1 MTVRRAGPAD
11 AAAIAALLAELG
23 YAAAPAEVGRR
34 LAGLAESG
42 RSAALVAEHDGEIAG
57 VLTLHMVPVLHE
69 PGDWCRVTVL
79 VVGEGARR
87 QGLARALV
95 SEAEAI
101 ARSRGCVRIEVTSAL
116 HRDGAH
122 GFYRGMG
129 YEQVSEHFLKAVTA
143 PGDAG
148 RRQ

>member
-1 MTVRRAGPAD
+1 MSVRRAEAAD

-23 YAAAPAEVGRR
+23 YATAPADLGQR
-34 LAGLAESG
+34 LAELERSG
-42 RSAALVAEHDGEIAG
+42 RSAALVAVHGGEVAG

-87 QGLARALV
+87 RGLARALV
-95 SEAEAI
+95 AEAEAI
-101 ARSRGCVRIEVTSAL
+101 ARDHRCVRIEVTSAL

-122 GFYRGMG
+122 ELYRGMG
-129 YEQVSEHFLKAVTA
+129 FGQVSQHFLKPLAA
-143 PGDAG
+143 SRG
-148 RRQ
+148 

>member
-1 MTVRRAGPAD
+1 VTVRRAGPAD

-69 PGDWCRVTVL
+69 PGDWCRVTAL
-79 VVGEGARR
+79 VVGDWARR
-87 QGLARALV
+87 RGLARALV
-95 SEAEAI
+95 AEAEAI
-101 ARSRGCVRIEVTSAL
+101 ARSHGCVRIEVTSAL

-122 GFYRGMG
+122 ELYRGVG
-129 YEQVSEHFLKAVTA
+129 FGQVSEHFLKPLRAS
-143 PGDAG
+143 GG
-148 RRQ
+148 